1 MLGSEC
7 WVRGV
12 NVGLFVVGKGV
23 MNLSMVFSGFCGVEG
38 DAKVWIWVDM
48 LDGIEGRI
56 EVLRNGIVI
65 VCWEEGNIWG
75 QVGSRAH
82 GDPVKAS
89 NKTLI
94 PVIAYDLV
102 CSR

>member
-38 DAKVWIWVDM
+38 DAKVW
-48 LDGIEGRI
+48 
-56 EVLRNGIVI
+56 
-65 VCWEEGNIWG
+65 
-75 QVGSRAH
+75 S
-82 GDPVKAS
+82 
-89 NKTLI
+89 
-94 PVIAYDLV
+94 
-102 CSR
+102 